1 MVTSISSLV
10 QKKFKIFISIV
21 YYALASTRKDFT
33 RRLASE
39 TSIFRLDL
47 SAATR
52 IYAKKG
58 LAESSFVI
66 AIICV
71 FTFQMAFLGDAR
83 IKLYYA

>member
-1 MVTSISSLV
+1 MS
-10 QKKFKIFISIV
+10 V
-21 YYALASTRKDFT
+21 YYALANTRKDFT

-58 LAESSFVI
+58 VVETSFVI
-66 AIICV
+66 AV
-71 FTFQMAFLGDAR
+71 
-83 IKLYYA
+83 

>member
-1 MVTSISSLV
+1 MS
-10 QKKFKIFISIV
+10 V
-21 YYALASTRKDFT
+21 YYALANTRKDFT

-58 LAESSFVI
+58 VVETSFVI
-66 AIICV
+66 AVTCLR
-71 FTFQMAFLGDAR
+71 FQHIFHGDRARRADKVRIAF
-83 IKLYYA
+83 KLLIGYLE

>member
-1 MVTSISSLV
+1 M
-10 QKKFKIFISIV
+10 KIYSTARAYGNLHSRVRAASQFSHSRIFFWNIHERFF
-21 YYALASTRKDFT
+21 ALANTRKDFT

-58 LAESSFVI
+58 VVETSFVI
-66 AIICV
+66 AV
-71 FTFQMAFLGDAR
+71 
-83 IKLYYA
+83 